1 MILSSSKKKTA
12 AILLIRSG
20 SKRVLDKNI
29 KIISGKPL
37 FWHITTKCLS
47 TPEIDK
53 VFISI
58 DSNKY
63 LKIVNKFFG
72 DNDRVEVIKRPTE
85 LSGDNSKSE
94 DSMLHVI
101 DTVEVDSTFYDYYVL
116 VQATNPL
123 TNTAD
128 ISKAIQLIVGDKSL
142 NSVFS
147 VAESK
152 NFYLEDTDTLLK
164 RPMTQDKP
172 IKLYEVGCFWCVKSS
187 KFREIKNRI
196 INPYKYILVDQ
207 YSALDIDT
215 EKDMKIVEL
224 LLLKEYGL

>member
-1 MILSSSKKKTA
+1 VTLSTSKKKTA

-37 FWHITTKCLS
+37 FWHITTKCLF

-58 DSNKY
+58 DSSKY

-72 DNDRVEVIKRPTE
+72 NNDRVEVIKRPTE

-101 DTVEVDSTFYDYYVL
+101 DTIEVDSAFYDYYVL

-123 TNTAD
+123 TNSAD

-147 VAESK
+147 AAESK
-152 NFYLEDTDTLLK
+152 KFYLEDTDTLLK
-164 RPMTQDKP
+164 RPMTQEKP

-196 INPYKYILVDQ
+196 ISPYKYILVDE

-215 EKDMKIVEL
+215 EKDMTIVEL
-224 LLLKEYGL
+224 LLSKEYGL